1 MLKVIFTCFIIAL
14 NLNVFG
20 QDDEWHL
27 YPESDGT
34 ELDSTQSDSLQ
45 TGKFVKSA
53 DTSNIFN
60 PITLDF
66 NKGGGSTAIEKDGR
80 IDEITE
86 FLSST
91 NASGDI
97 EMDGYRVQIYF
108 GPKKDPALGEKARF
122 LAGHSADHRAYLD
135 WDAPHYFVRVGDFRT
150 KLQAEKCVFEI
161 KDQFPDATV
170 IRTKINAPKLD

>member
-1 MLKVIFTCFIIAL
+1 MIYGFLLSA
-14 NLNVFG
+14 
-20 QDDEWHL
+20 QDEDWHL
-27 YPESDGT
+27 YPGS
-34 ELDSTQSDSLQ
+34 DSTETDTVKPDTIASI
-45 TGKFVKSA
+45 KFIKSA

-66 NKGGGSTAIEKDGR
+66 TQRKGASSIEKDGR

-86 FLSST
+86 FLSTT
-91 NASGDI
+91 NATGEV

-122 LAGHSADHRAYLD
+122 LARYSSEHRAYLD

-161 KDQFPDATV
+161 KEIFPDATV